1 MIFTKIKNRIPIRN
15 LLEVLGVKI
24 TRGGMALCP
33 FHGPERTPSLK
44 IYEDENRFHCFGCST
59 GGDAFDFV
67 QKLYNVSRGEALKIL
82 AEKAGIPLD
91 GTRPDPVVSAEIREQ
106 RKLKDRR
113 EKFFQIYEARLQNL
127 CDQYLYLNRI
137 TRQPLPAGF
146 TEERWL
152 GVLAPFYDE
161 LTRVEAGLSVLDDT
175 ENLADIFSYLFP
187 EKETLNEAQSR
198 RIEFA

>member
-1 MIFTKIKNRIPIRN
+1 MLFAEIKNKISLRDLIAEHT
-15 LLEVLGVKI
+15 EVNS
-24 TRGGMALCP
+24 RGWARCP
-33 FHGPERTPSLK
+33 WHEDKRPSLK
-44 IYEDENRFHCFGCST
+44 IDEDKGLWYCFPCCM
-59 GGDAFDFV
+59 GGDIYTWV
-67 QKLYNVSRGEALKIL
+67 QRFYNVSRGEALKIL

-91 GTRPDPVVSAEIREQ
+91 GTRPDPVVSEVIREQ

-137 TRQPLPAGF
+137 TRQPLPEGF

-152 GVLAPFYDE
+152 DVLAPFYDE

-175 ENLADIFSYLFP
+175 ENLADVFSYLL
-187 EKETLNEAQSR
+187 KETLNEAQSR